1 MTYYDPYRRDPRRQP
16 TRTLTLDQIQ
26 QIEAT
31 LQELEQE
38 AAKWKE
44 LARKWEAAA
53 KEEHQKASQLEEQ
66 LQEQQDKLLQAAE
79 QAEQDAEQDGEALA
93 VFETKQAQTTSPAEV
108 KGDIARMQ
116 AHLAQAQADYENAKQ
131 RLETRFANLLDQNM
145 MEFLRDLLPVLDN
158 LDRAIQHAPADQEN
172 EGVKMTRQMF
182 LSTLDKYG
190 VKPIQALGRPFNP
203 EFHEALGTMD
213 DSSLAPGSVAVVEQ
227 PGFMYRD
234 KLLRPAR
241 VLITPDE

>member
-1 MTYYDPYRRDPRRQP
+1 MTFYDPYRRGPRREP
-16 TRTLTLDQIQ
+16 TRTLTLDQIR

-53 KEEHQKASQLEEQ
+53 EEEHQKVSRLEDQ
-66 LQEQQDKLLQAAE
+66 LQEQHDRLLQAQEQVAE
-79 QAEQDAEQDGEALA
+79 QEAEHEAEEAAIVEIEPAGLA
-93 VFETKQAQTTSPAEV
+93 SPA
-108 KGDIARMQ
+108 Q
-116 AHLAQAQADYENAKQ
+116 AEYENAKQ

-158 LDRAIQHAPADQEN
+158 LDRALQHAPAGKQD

-190 VKPIQALGRPFNP
+190 VKPIQALGEPFNP
-203 EFHEALGTMD
+203 EFHEALGTMQD
-213 DSSLAPGSVAVVEQ
+213 ASLAPGSIAVVEQ
-227 PGFMYRD
+227 PGFTYRN